1 MYVGGFQHTGH
12 WSGGSHTGRVYQMR
26 KEDGN
31 GPISKKKAIFKRQA
45 QKGAHEGAKKQIQV
59 GVSYHRRQ
67 KDSYL

>member
-31 GPISKKKAIFKRQA
+31 GPISKKKPYLRDR
-45 QKGAHEGAKKQIQV
+45 
-59 GVSYHRRQ
+59 HRRGPMREL
-67 KDSYL
+67 KNKYR

>member
-31 GPISKKKAIFKRQA
+31 GPISKKKKAIFKR
-45 QKGAHEGAKKQIQV
+45 
-59 GVSYHRRQ
+59 
-67 KDSYL
+67 